1 MQVRSLITNRPVFIV
16 LLPLFFVFHGF
27 TEHYNFISVTDAS
40 LLLTF
45 YIAGMLIVTSV
56 SWLFYRNLIKASV
69 ISFCLMAIFLF
80 FGSIQDLLRKHF
92 SGSFFSRYSFI
103 LSLFLLLFILLINW
117 MKKTKSSLLKLTL
130 YLNILFLVL
139 CGIDILWLGERMLV
153 QGRKS
158 GTSFSDT
165 NLFACRSCNRPDIF
179 FIILDEYSGNTAL
192 KQLFH
197 FDNSAF
203 ESRLEQRGFYLIKQS
218 RSNYN
223 YTPFSVASTLN
234 MKYLDLNMAKKAPGN
249 IDYCYEQIR
258 NSDVIKFLTANGYMF
273 SNYSIFD
280 FKDRPAINYDNF
292 LPNNTSLITSQTFL
306 SRVLK
311 DISYNISTGKWKLKW
326 GLKKRTYEH
335 LSNNENVIRAV
346 KDKASEKTNIPRF
359 VYAHLMMPHYPYYFD
374 SQNRPLPVQKLLPGQ
389 ETNKENY
396 IEYLQYCNS
405 RILELVDNII
415 ANSDRS
421 PVIMLLGDHG
431 FREGVK
437 KEEQRYAFMNLNA
450 IYLPEKNY
458 NGFYDNISNVNQFR
472 VLFNKEFD
480 QHLSLLKDS
489 TIFLWGD

>member
-1 MQVRSLITNRPVFIV
+1 
-16 LLPLFFVFHGF
+16 
-27 TEHYNFISVTDAS
+27 
-40 LLLTF
+40 
-45 YIAGMLIVTSV
+45 MLIVTSV
-56 SWLFYRNLIKASV
+56 NWLFYRNFIKASV
-69 ISFCLMAIFLF
+69 ISFCLMAIFFF

-92 SGSFFSRYSFI
+92 AGSFFSRYSFI
-103 LSLFLLLFILLINW
+103 LSLFLLLLILLINW
-117 MKKTKSSLLKLTL
+117 MKKTKSSLVKLTL
-130 YLNILFLVL
+130 YLNILLLVL
-139 CGIDILWLGERMLV
+139 CGIDVLWLGQRMLV

-158 GTSFSDT
+158 GINFSDT
-165 NLFACRSCNRPDIF
+165 SLFPCRSCNRPDIF

-192 KQLFH
+192 KQVFH
-197 FDNSAF
+197 FDNSTF
-203 ESRLEQRGFYLIKQS
+203 EKQLEQRGFYVAKQS
-218 RSNYN
+218 NSNYN
-223 YTPFSVASTLN
+223 YTPFSVASILN

-249 IDYCYEQIR
+249 IDYCYQQIR
-258 NSDVIKFLTANGYMF
+258 NSNVIKFLMTNGYMF

-280 FKDRPAINYDNF
+280 FNDRPAINYDSF

-306 SRVLK
+306 SRLSK

-346 KDKASEKTNIPRF
+346 KERASEKTNVPKF

-374 SQNRPLPVQKLLPGQ
+374 SKNRPLPIQKLLPGE

-405 RILELVDNII
+405 RILDLVDNII
-415 ANSDRS
+415 RNSDRS
-421 PVIMLLGDHG
+421 PIIMLLGDHG
-431 FREGVK
+431 FREGVER
-437 KEEQRYAFMNLNA
+437 EEQRYAFMNLNA

-458 NGFYDNISNVNQFR
+458 SGFYDSISNVNQFR
-472 VLFNKEFD
+472 VLLNKEFE